1 MDASSSGNISGNAM
15 TPAPVVQTAQV
26 YTSRANVRAT
36 EPAKTASSALE
47 DRDQVELSSQGRR
60 MQELMARKANQPANS
75 TPPQEAETAS
85 EDKIARALLAK
96 GESRLQKPEEAIAE
110 ELKDKEILAAQAKN
124 EDRPLTDYEQ
134 KRMARLDQVDLLIRE
149 GKYTV
154 DNFMVDR
161 VAVRLAKL
169 MV

>member
-36 EPAKTASSALE
+36 EPAKNAPASLE
-47 DRDQVELSSQGRR
+47 DRDQVELSSQGRM
-60 MQELMARKANQPANS
+60 MQELMARKAEQAGSAAPTDPNEG
-75 TPPQEAETAS
+75 TPEE
-85 EDKIARALLAK
+85 KIVRTLLAK
-96 GESRLQKPEEAIAE
+96 GEPRLQKPDEALAE
-110 ELKDKEILAAQAKN
+110 ELKEKEILAASAKAEN
-124 EDRPLTDYEQ
+124 RPLTDYEQ
-134 KRMARLDQVDLLIRE
+134 KRMARLEQVDLLIRE